1 MTYFATIRAACSLGA
16 ALVTIVAMPAEL
28 GAQTLRLGLTNNPG
42 DPAFEGATRLA
53 EKVLEATDG
62 RVEIK
67 VFGNSELGD
76 NQQLFNQVAS
86 GAIEMAVV
94 PFGVLADVVPEYTAT
109 LGGYFYDDWSE
120 LKKVLD
126 SDELGV
132 SWNQRLLDATGLEVL
147 GFWFQGARQVTTTD
161 RELRSPADFKGI
173 KLRAVPNPISLAT
186 IRGLGA
192 NPTPVPFPELFGA
205 LRQGI
210 VDGQENPVGTIH
222 SARLYE
228 VQKYLI
234 LTGHQLQALPW
245 LMNTSSWSGISDED
259 RATITAVA
267 QEVAEWTT
275 NYTIE
280 IEGSLVAKLEAE
292 GMNIVRLSEEEYAA
306 FRDSVQAETRKE
318 FDGKIWPEGL
328 IDTIL
333 MVTE

>member
-1 MTYFATIRAACSLGA
+1 MTYLMKTSAACSIGVVLA
-16 ALVTIVAMPAEL
+16 AMVAVPAEL
-28 GAQTLRLGLTNNPG
+28 GAETFRLGLTNNPG

-62 RVEIK
+62 RVEIR
-67 VFGNSELGD
+67 VFGNGELGN
-76 NQQLFNQVAS
+76 NQQLFSQVSS

-120 LKKVLD
+120 LKSVLD
-126 SDELGV
+126 ADELGV
-132 SWNQRLLDATGLEVL
+132 SWNQRLVDTAGLQVL
-147 GFWFQGARQVTTTD
+147 GIWFQGARHVTTTD
-161 RELRSPADFKGI
+161 RELRSPADFEGI

-228 VQKYLI
+228 VQKNLI

-245 LMNTSSWSGISDED
+245 LVNSRSWSGMTEDD
-259 RATITAVA
+259 RATIAAVA
-267 QEVAEWTT
+267 GEVAEWTS
-275 NYTIE
+275 NYTIDL
-280 IEGSLVAKLEAE
+280 EGSLVAELEAK
-292 GMNIVRLSEEEYAA
+292 GMNIVRLSEEEHAA
-306 FRDSVQAETRKE
+306 FRDAVQAETREE

-328 IDTIL
+328 IDAIL
-333 MVTE
+333 TMTE